1 MGRPSKLTAAQK
13 AEARRRRAEGAT
25 RTRAQLP
32 RGKEHYFAARSLDYH
47 RPMTLRAAATYLF
60 SVIVFIVLAMTT
72 GLISANVRKL
82 ADRHGWDNLLIRG
95 AEQLRWERIR
105 GLWWLWS
112 IFGLSGGLA
121 LALWL
126 TPFLNLGLPNHS
138 DEPPTNINDHDHGS
152 LNFLTA
158 GPPFAGRVV
167 VGGPYLQEEINKMI
181 QAVGSLSDIIHL
193 DIKPTFDAAKSSIE
207 NWDQQVQSEGV
218 PAFATKL
225 SLAANKLTSSS
236 KRLDEIIS
244 ENARYDSEI
253 KLTVHDRDPGPFV
266 RELGFFSSDISAT
279 VDLPYQTR
287 TAVLT
292 SDLARSRQAIIT
304 YDNWVY
310 AATDNAD
317 YKVQS
322 LRAYKPPG
330 SK

>member
-1 MGRPSKLTAAQK
+1 MAFNASTLIVARSHVANNKPTPHPAEATRNRSLDPKIYRARSHPRPHRRGRSRAQKRGQRMGRPSKLTAAQK

-60 SVIVFIVLAMTT
+60 SVIVFIVLAMKT

-167 VGGPYLQEEINKMI
+167 VEFL
-181 QAVGSLSDIIHL
+181 
-193 DIKPTFDAAKSSIE
+193 TFKKKS
-207 NWDQQVQSEGV
+207 
-218 PAFATKL
+218 TK
-225 SLAANKLTSSS
+225 
-236 KRLDEIIS
+236 
-244 ENARYDSEI
+244 
-253 KLTVHDRDPGPFV
+253 
-266 RELGFFSSDISAT
+266 
-279 VDLPYQTR
+279 
-287 TAVLT
+287 
-292 SDLARSRQAIIT
+292 
-304 YDNWVY
+304 
-310 AATDNAD
+310 
-317 YKVQS
+317 
-322 LRAYKPPG
+322 
-330 SK
+330 